1 MASIA
6 PIALSAEQNTE
17 LMPSGGMQHGGAMRD
32 ALPLER
38 WNIVHNVVGA
48 ALGLTLLDKLARQTA
63 KARPAMPQR
72 TGCLSAGAKEAARGS
87 R

>member
-1 MASIA
+1 MSMASIA

-38 WNIVHNVVGA
+38 WNIVVEADVARGRRARQAGA
-48 ALGLTLLDKLARQTA
+48 ADR
-63 KARPAMPQR
+63 
-72 TGCLSAGAKEAARGS
+72 
-87 R
+87 

>member
-1 MASIA
+1 MSMASIA

-38 WNIVHNVVGA
+38 WNIVVGA

-72 TGCLSAGAKEAARGS
+72 SG
-87 R
+87 

>member
-1 MASIA
+1 MSMASIA

-38 WNIVHNVVGA
+38 WNIVHNCGGSGAGSDVARQAGA
-48 ALGLTLLDKLARQTA
+48 ADR
-63 KARPAMPQR
+63 
-72 TGCLSAGAKEAARGS
+72 
-87 R
+87 